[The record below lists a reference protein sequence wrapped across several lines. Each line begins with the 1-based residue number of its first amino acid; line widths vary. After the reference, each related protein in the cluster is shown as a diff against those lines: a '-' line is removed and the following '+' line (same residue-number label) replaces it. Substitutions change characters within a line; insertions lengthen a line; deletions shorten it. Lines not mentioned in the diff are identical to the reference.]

1 MRKVLLGGLVLLVM
15 WTGAARADF
24 MDEVHERE
32 GKMCLVYAIDRLP
45 RRAEVVGSSVGFLAD
60 EKLVG
65 QVDKRDR
72 QRRYGG
78 KIGVEMAGQK
88 IGYVFGCSVMGMA
101 GRNGEVVSRV
111 MDWLFVMKI
120 AQ

>member
-1 MRKVLLGGLVLLVM
+1 MRKVFLGSLALLVM
-15 WTGAARADF
+15 WTGAAWAGAI
-24 MDEVHERE
+24 DEIHERE
-32 GKMCLVYAIDRLP
+32 GKMCLVYAIDKLP
-45 RRAEVVGSSVGFLAD
+45 RRAEVVGSSVDFLAD

-65 QVDKRDR
+65 QIDKRDR

-88 IGYVFGCSVMGMA
+88 IGYIFGCSVMGMA
-101 GRNGEVVSRV
+101 GRNGEVVSRI